1 MSEKHSYS
9 YVIGN
14 EKRGRYLSKN
24 PNESARKALKQIF
37 KETGRNP
44 KRITMVLNNGKK
56 DKFYDY
62 KTDIFELE
70 KPIVRNINGKIVE
83 YKYDFKV
90 TRI

>member
-44 KRITMVLNNGKK
+44 RSRTSL
-56 DKFYDY
+56 
-62 KTDIFELE
+62 
-70 KPIVRNINGKIVE
+70 
-83 YKYDFKV
+83 
-90 TRI
+90 

>member
-1 MSEKHSYS
+1 
-9 YVIGN
+9 
-14 EKRGRYLSKN
+14 
-24 PNESARKALKQIF
+24 
-37 KETGRNP
+37 
-44 KRITMVLNNGKK
+44 MVLNNGKN

-62 KTDIFELE
+62 KTDIFEFE